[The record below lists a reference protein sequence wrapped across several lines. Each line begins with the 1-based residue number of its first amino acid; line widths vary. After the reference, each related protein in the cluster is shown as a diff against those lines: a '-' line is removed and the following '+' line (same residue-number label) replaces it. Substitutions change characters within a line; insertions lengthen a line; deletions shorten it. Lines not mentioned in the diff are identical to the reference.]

1 MTDDWKRVSLFYT
14 DSDQEIS
21 FYNITFSGDKK
32 LEKKLDKQQ
41 SRGRVKENDNKQS
54 SMIEKAHHEMDV

>member
-1 MTDDWKRVSLFYT
+1 MTDDWKRVTLFYT

-21 FYNITFSGDKK
+21 FYNTTFSGDKK

-41 SRGRVKENDNKQS
+41 SRGKVKENDNKKS